1 MNRDIVAQFIKMLTN
16 LDQCLAKAEAH
27 RQQGIFEIKSLY
39 LEAGV
44 RVTRTLAQDLAKALQ
59 RLAEWHQT
67 PTLRYGAIPA
77 PLLALWQE
85 GTP

>member
-1 MNRDIVAQFIKMLTN
+1 VLPLLHRGKLVGRMD
-16 LDQCLAKAEAH
+16 AKAH

-59 RLAEWHQT
+59 RW
-67 PTLRYGAIPA
+67 PTGTRRRPWPTAIFRPSC
-77 PLLALWQE
+77 WRCGRSTGCE
-85 GTP
+85 GI